1 MYVPKP
7 FAFPEGA
14 FSELHD
20 LIEAEGFGILVA
32 PGDGSAD
39 PDNGLQAVHM
49 PFVLDRGGGRYG
61 TLAGHVARANPV
73 WRTFASGREVLVVC
87 QGPHCY
93 VSPDWYATAGLV
105 PTWNYVAVHCYGT
118 PRIVEDVEAVI
129 AHLAQLSARAEE
141 RLVPKRPWTLDKV
154 KPATLTPKIQS
165 QGQAGRSHQA
175 FSLPVFFWLAY
186 FSVPAIHEKEP
197 AECPNVAAESDS
209 HLWANSQAAPSRN

>member
-1 MYVPKP
+1 
-7 FAFPEGA
+7 
-14 FSELHD
+14 LHD

-73 WRTFASGREVLVVC
+73 WRTFASGREVLVIC

-118 PRIVEDVEAVI
+118 PRIVEDAQAVI
-129 AHLAQLSARAEE
+129 AHLTQLSAHAEE
-141 RLVPKRPWTLDKV
+141 RLLPKRPWTLDKV
-154 KPATLTPKIQS
+154 KPATLTALTRQIVAFRIAITRIEGKRKLNQNRSSADRAGVIGALDGS
-165 QGQAGRSHQA
+165 GRSDDRE
-175 FSLPVFFWLAY
+175 
-186 FSVPAIHEKEP
+186 I
-197 AECPNVAAESDS
+197 AEAMR
-209 HLWANSQAAPSRN
+209 QI